1 MSKIGNTPAGI
12 TQSFPSKQN
21 ITGNG
26 GFDGFTSKIKYVP
39 DRINPQQAY
48 DIYKEGFGFYQDGWL
63 PELKSLWSQRQEPP
77 VMSQPTSRIER
88 PD

>member
-1 MSKIGNTPAGI
+1 MSKIGNTPTGI

-48 DIYKEGFGFYQDGWL
+48 NLYKEGPGGDGIL
-63 PELKSLWSQRQEPP
+63 GANKYKVRVALMEDNQETSSFEL
-77 VMSQPTSRIER
+77 
-88 PD
+88 